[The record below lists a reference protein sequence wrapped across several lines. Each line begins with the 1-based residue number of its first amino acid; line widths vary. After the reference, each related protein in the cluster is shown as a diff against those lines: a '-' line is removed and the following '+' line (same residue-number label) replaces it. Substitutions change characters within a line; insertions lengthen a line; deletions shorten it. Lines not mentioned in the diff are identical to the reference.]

1 MFSLNEI
8 FDIAIKIER
17 NGETAYRKAIDKADK
32 PELASLLGWIADEEM
47 KHTHWLSELR
57 DKYLL
62 MPSEGQVEEISSDL
76 LNELLG
82 DHSLS
87 LDDVDIANIH
97 EVNELIKVWIEFEE
111 DTVLF
116 YEMLQQFIEEEHTTG
131 LIDQII
137 AEEKKHITNLKELL
151 PSPIQA

>member
-47 KHTHWLSELR
+47 KHTQWLSELR

-76 LNELLG
+76 LKELLG

-87 LDDVDIANIH
+87 LDDVDFANIH

-116 YEMLQQFIEEEHTTG
+116 YEMLQQFIEEEQTTG

-137 AEEKKHITNLKELL
+137 AEEKKHIANLKELI

>member
-47 KHTHWLSELR
+47 KHTQWLNELR

-62 MPSEGQVEEISSDL
+62 MPSGGQVEEISSDL

-87 LDDVDIANIH
+87 LDDVDFANIH

-116 YEMLQQFIEEEHTTG
+116 YEMLQQFIEEEQTTG

-137 AEEKKHITNLKELL
+137 AEEKKHIANLKELI

>member
-47 KHTHWLSELR
+47 KHTQWLSELR

-62 MPSEGQVEEISSDL
+62 MPSGGQVEEISSDL

-87 LDDVDIANIH
+87 LDDVDFANIH

>member
-47 KHTHWLSELR
+47 KHTQWLTELR

-87 LDDVDIANIH
+87 LDDVDFANIH

-116 YEMLQQFIEEEHTTG
+116 YEMLQQFIEEEQTTG

-137 AEEKKHITNLKELL
+137 AEEKKHIANLKELI

>member
-47 KHTHWLSELR
+47 KHTQWLSELR

-87 LDDVDIANIH
+87 LDDVDFANIH

-116 YEMLQQFIEEEHTTG
+116 YEMLQQFIEEEQTTG

-137 AEEKKHITNLKELL
+137 AEEKKHIANLKELI